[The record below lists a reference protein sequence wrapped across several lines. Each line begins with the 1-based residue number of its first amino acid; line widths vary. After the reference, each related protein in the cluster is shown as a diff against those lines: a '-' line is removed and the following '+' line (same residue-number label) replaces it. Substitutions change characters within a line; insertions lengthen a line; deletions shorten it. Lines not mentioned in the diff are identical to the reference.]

1 MFQVGAPFYE
11 YICGSRKLPHPTFF
25 SFLQLLLWPVCNWL
39 PVSSCKNKREKKGGF
54 WPGMWRAYWGRK
66 TNRVRK
72 RDSGVQRIKTE
83 IAIFVLLGNLQ
94 RWLFFESEAYFNT
107 LCTQNV
113 ERVDILLR
121 VCFFVIINVFQNCN
135 IVWWNF
141 SLLVV
146 IDSCSLGDAGRFW
159 NQERVD
165 NNRKDVNNCCVY
177 SVCVNSVGHCSNC
190 AVPVF
195 TCSVSCRHMFLKYL
209 LF

>member
-1 MFQVGAPFYE
+1 MFQVRAPFYK
-11 YICGSRKLPHPTFF
+11 YICGSRKLPHPTLVLFLAVAVA
-25 SFLQLLLWPVCNWL
+25 SLQLTSSVLLQQ
-39 PVSSCKNKREKKGGF
+39 KRKKKGGF

-165 NNRKDVNNCCVY
+165 NDRKDVNNCCVY
-177 SVCVNSVGHCSNC
+177 SVCVNSVGHCSNY

-195 TCSVSCRHMFLKYL
+195 TCSVSCRHIMFLKYL

>member
-1 MFQVGAPFYE
+1 MFQVRAPFYK
-11 YICGSRKLPHPTFF
+11 YICGSRKLPHPTLVLFLAVAVA
-25 SFLQLLLWPVCNWL
+25 SLQLTSSVLLQQ
-39 PVSSCKNKREKKGGF
+39 KRKKKGGF